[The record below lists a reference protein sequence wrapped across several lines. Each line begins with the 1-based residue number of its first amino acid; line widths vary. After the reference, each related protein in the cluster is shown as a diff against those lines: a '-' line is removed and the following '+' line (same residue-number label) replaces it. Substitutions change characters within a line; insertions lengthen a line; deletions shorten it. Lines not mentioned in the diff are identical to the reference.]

1 MKKKIF
7 STLLLV
13 AFALASTSMFV
24 SCKDYDDDITANS
37 ELIKQLQEQV
47 ARLEAFDH
55 SIYLKTVDAE
65 ARYALKSDLQ
75 SLADKVGNLYTKQQV
90 DDAIAA
96 AKQTLQDAIDGKADA
111 SEVEGLRNQIATI
124 NQNLLTTDLLD
135 ERYGKLEDLTN
146 AKTQIDNQQKVIKL
160 LLEEAGTNGE
170 ITDANIAELKTLI
183 DDLKAAKNKVDGI
196 DTGDLAWLKT
206 LKKAMEDANKTVAD
220 LIGNGGG
227 NIINY
232 LLDQK
237 LSSLVSLPST
247 YINGIEAVELPVLMY
262 QGLIEQ
268 KGEGAGEYYQYVGT
282 TTAYNVPNYL
292 DLAMLT
298 DDGAH
303 LKDGVLNQFKQN
315 PWQFYQDVTAPARTG
330 GYKFMSQDGL
340 NGIAKYFV
348 NPSTADLSN
357 VTLSFYTNHP
367 TAIEIDTRATA
378 DGQRYAPVNAK
389 ASENDYDGTI
399 LTVPFSFKDVSG
411 NNGDLEAYV
420 EQIFKNAEY
429 LTKSLDGVT
438 ATRYSSKFDA
448 IALQAT
454 VPSENG
460 DTVITSDF
468 QGVYPKLYHVT
479 DLADNA
485 PTNGIEEMRKCPGQP
500 GEKGTKHLYITAAE
514 AIKNPYTHSVGL
526 YDVIDVKKFVETHIS
541 SLDIMFNDNGTFDYL
556 DRVATQAELDALG
569 LEYRYSIVHYNRSQ
583 YDPDPTKT
591 DESLHIAQVAEGEKD
606 ARKTVEA
613 DNTGVFAPRS
623 VTYEIDDKGVL
634 TEKQLPAEEINES
647 SLNREPLV
655 KVELIHKKAD
665 GTEEIIE
672 AGYIKLR
679 IRLTPEDIE
688 DVTVDIELP
697 GTMYENCVGRAS
709 LEWSQVEYDILK
721 KVGLSHQTFSENYT
735 WNTDQYMLKDGK
747 FVKIDGSSDNYY
759 GDLFIYYHGDSGDPA
774 DVMTTTVVWD
784 LAGQDGTK
792 DKIGTLNDGY
802 YENLVK
808 ASAPDWTEDGK
819 AVVNTQAIATYLRIV
834 AGDKA
839 PTGDIYVKFFVPVN
853 RIHFASGVVNNRSK
867 TAGYWYYRKTDT
879 TVADADIEPY
889 QESETVMD
897 VHVNVLTPNADD
909 LAKDIF
915 TNGPTSK
922 QFTKDL
928 LEYFRLDE
936 KNTHD
941 NIVTLYE
948 KDKFDKFTYPAVQT
962 KFYFTTPAIAKGN
975 ADFDANDNGEWTV
988 NSNSGTVYTLK
999 LNKVNKTD
1007 RKPTQ
1012 IIIVKGVPSNGRG
1025 MQQDNINKILVNLSG
1040 DQNNVIEYG
1049 DITKDAAYNEQAFD
1063 ILNYVRHDQLGD
1075 TETIT
1080 AYIEIQQGDCYDAWL
1095 KNKYFNVRFLRP
1107 INWYPTKAKDVTDAP
1122 NEPQRFYI
1130 RELVDFTDWRTA
1142 DTDTYTGETYPVIA
1156 DNQTYPATGERPY
1169 TTPYAPN
1176 AKGGSWFKDH
1186 KEQTPDKY
1194 YNIVLATNVD
1204 EDGNVR
1210 NAYTDVVSG
1219 TPREMLDTKNKTFEE
1234 IEKTLKEK
1242 NVRFALTDKVVNLIF
1257 KYDDTNKEFLYQNN
1271 LGTVGEFNIYVPIY
1285 INYTFAPWNTE
1296 ALKIKVWGTVH
1307 ASHTVYNAKKN

>member
-37 ELIKQLQEQV
+37 ELIKKLQEQV
-47 ARLEAFDH
+47 AKLEAFDH
-55 SIYLKTVDAE
+55 SVYLLIADAE
-65 ARYALKSDLQ
+65 ARYALKSGLKD
-75 SLADKVGNLYTKQQV
+75 LADKVANLYTKEQV
-90 DDAIAA
+90 DKAIAD
-96 AKQTLQDAIDGKADA
+96 AKQALQNAIDGKADA
-111 SEVEGLRNQIATI
+111 SELEALKNEIATI

-135 ERYGKLEDLTN
+135 QRYGKLDDLNN
-146 AKTQIDNQQKVIKL
+146 AQTQIDNQQKVIKL
-160 LLEEAGTNGE
+160 LLEEAGTNGN
-170 ITDANIAELKTLI
+170 ITDDNIAALKKLI
-183 DDLKAAKNKVDGI
+183 DDLKAAKDKINGFDAEGEISKLKKEMEELHKKVDE
-196 DTGDLAWLKT
+196 A
-206 LKKAMEDANKTVAD
+206 AQ
-220 LIGNGGG
+220 GGG

-262 QGLIEQ
+262 QGLIEK

-303 LKDGVLNQFKQN
+303 LKDGVLNQFKQD

-479 DLADNA
+479 DLADNK
-485 PTNGIEEMRKCPGQP
+485 PTNGIEQMRKCPGQP
-500 GEKGTKHLYITAAE
+500 GEDGTKHLYITAEE

-526 YDVIDVKKFVETHIS
+526 YDVIDVKQFVETHIS

-623 VTYEIDDKGVL
+623 VKYTIDANGVL
-634 TEKQLPAEEINES
+634 TESQLPAEEINES

-665 GTEEIIE
+665 GTVEIIE

-679 IRLTPEDIE
+679 IQLKPEDVQEQIVE
-688 DVTVDIELP
+688 IELP

-721 KVGLSHQTFSENYT
+721 AIGISHQTFSENYT
-735 WNTDQYMLKDGK
+735 WSTDQYKEASKNAKMAKNDP
-747 FVKIDGSSDNYY
+747 NYY
-759 GDLFIYYHGDSGDPA
+759 GDLFLYYHGDAGDPA

-792 DKIGTLNDGY
+792 DKIGDLNDGY
-802 YENLVK
+802 YKNLVN
-808 ASAPDWTEDGK
+808 AAGPDWNEEGN
-819 AVVNTQAIATYLRIV
+819 AVVNTKTIATYLRIV

-839 PTGDIYVKFFVPVN
+839 PTGDIYVKFIVPAN
-853 RIHFASGVVNNRSK
+853 RIHFAAGVVNNRSK

-909 LAKDIF
+909 LAAGTFD
-915 TNGPTSK
+915 NGPAYNE
-922 QFTKDL
+922 FTKDL
-928 LEYFRLDE
+928 LEYFRLDD
-936 KNTHD
+936 KMTHD
-941 NIVTLYE
+941 NIVSLYE
-948 KDKFDKFTYPAVQT
+948 KDKFNKFTYPAVQT
-962 KFYFTTPAIAKGN
+962 KFFFTTPAIAKGN
-975 ADFDANDNGEWTV
+975 ADFDANDKGEWTV

-999 LNKVNKTD
+999 LNAE
-1007 RKPTQ
+1007 RTQ

-1049 DITKDAAYNEQAFD
+1049 DITQSKEYNEQAFD

-1107 INWYPTKAKDVTDAP
+1107 INWYPTDGKVVKDAP

-1130 RELVDFTDWRTA
+1130 RELVDFTDWRSS
-1142 DTDTYTGETYPVIA
+1142 DKDTYTGGSYPVLA
-1156 DNQTYPATGERPY
+1156 DVVTYPATGDRPY
-1169 TTPYAPN
+1169 TAAYAPS
-1176 AKGGSWFKDH
+1176 AKDGKWFKAN
-1186 KEQTPDKY
+1186 KETTPDKY
-1194 YNIVLATNVD
+1194 YNIELATIVD
-1204 EDGNVR
+1204 EEGNVK
-1210 NAYTDVVSG
+1210 NAYTDVVGG
-1219 TPREMLDTKNKTFEE
+1219 TPRTQVSVVGKSFEE
-1234 IEKTLKEK
+1234 VEAIFKADAVHYAT
-1242 NVRFALTDKVVNLIF
+1242 TDKVVKLIF
-1257 KYDDTNKEFLYQNN
+1257 KYDDTTKEFTYENN
-1271 LGTVGEFNIYVPIY
+1271 LGTVGEFNIYVPIF
-1285 INYTFAPWNTE
+1285 INYTFAPWNYD
-1296 ALKIKVWGTVH
+1296 ALKIKVWGTVK
-1307 ASHTVYNAKKN
+1307 ARNTVNNAKKY

>member
-37 ELIKQLQEQV
+37 ELIKKLQEQV
-47 ARLEAFDH
+47 AKLEAFDH
-55 SIYLKTVDAE
+55 SVYLLISDAE
-65 ARYALKSDLQ
+65 ARYALKSDLKD
-75 SLADKVGNLYTKQQV
+75 LADKVANLYTKEQV
-90 DDAIAA
+90 DKAIAD
-96 AKQTLQDAIDGKADA
+96 AKQALQNAIDGKADA
-111 SEVEGLRNQIATI
+111 SELEALKNEIATI

-135 ERYGKLEDLTN
+135 QRYGKLDDLNN
-146 AKTQIDNQQKVIKL
+146 AQAQIDNQQKVIKL
-160 LLEEAGTNGE
+160 LLEEAGTNGN
-170 ITDANIAELKTLI
+170 ITDDNIAALKKLI
-183 DDLKAAKNKVDGI
+183 DDLKAAKDKINGFDAEGEISKLKKEMEELHKKVDE
-196 DTGDLAWLKT
+196 A
-206 LKKAMEDANKTVAD
+206 AQ
-220 LIGNGGG
+220 GGG

-262 QGLIEQ
+262 QGLIEK

-389 ASENDYDGTI
+389 ASDNAYDGTV
-399 LTVPFSFKDVSG
+399 LTVPFRFKDVSG

-479 DLADNA
+479 DLADNK
-485 PTNGIEEMRKCPGQP
+485 PENGIEQMRKCPGEP
-500 GEKGTKHLYITAAE
+500 GEKGTKHLYITAEE

-541 SLDIMFNDNGTFDYL
+541 SLDIMFNDNGSFDYL

-569 LEYRYSIVHYNRSQ
+569 LEYRYSIVSYNRSN
-583 YDPDPTKT
+583 YEPDPTLT
-591 DESLHIAQVAEGEKD
+591 DESMHIAQVAEGETD

-623 VTYEIDDKGVL
+623 VKYDIDANGVL
-634 TEKQLPAEEINES
+634 HESQLPAEEINES

-665 GTEEIIE
+665 GTVEIIE

-679 IRLTPEDIE
+679 ILPYTKTVDV
-688 DVTVDIELP
+688 VTVDIELP
-697 GTMYENCVGRAS
+697 GTMYENCVGRAA

-721 KVGLSHQTFSENYT
+721 AIGIDHKTFSENYT
-735 WNTDQYMLKDGK
+735 WNTDQYKEASEGAKMAKNDK
-747 FVKIDGSSDNYY
+747 NYY
-759 GDLFIYYHGDSGDPA
+759 GDLFIYYHGDAGDPA

-792 DKIGTLNDGY
+792 DKIGDLNDGY
-802 YENLVK
+802 YENLVN
-808 ASAPDWTEDGK
+808 AAAPGWNEAGN
-819 AVVNTQAIATYLRIV
+819 AVVNTNAVSTYLRIV
-834 AGDKA
+834 AGENA
-839 PTGDIYVKFFVPVN
+839 PTGDIYVKFVVPAN

-879 TVADADIEPY
+879 TVADADIDEF
-889 QESETVMD
+889 EKNETVMD
-897 VHVNVLTPNADD
+897 VHVNVLTPNSDD
-909 LAKDIF
+909 LAAGTFDK
-915 TNGPTSK
+915 GPAYNE
-922 QFTKDL
+922 FTKNL
-928 LEYFRLDE
+928 LEYFRLDD
-936 KNTHD
+936 KLTHH
-941 NIVTLYE
+941 NIVKLFE
-948 KDKFDKFTYPAVQT
+948 ADKFGEFSYDKVET
-962 KFYFTTPAIAKGN
+962 KFFFTTPNVAKGN
-975 ADFDANDNGEWTV
+975 ADFDAVNGTWRV
-988 NSNSGTVYTLK
+988 NSNSGTVYTLQ
-999 LNKVNKTD
+999 LNAD
-1007 RKPTQ
+1007 RTE
-1012 IIIVKGVPSNGRG
+1012 IRISSGEVGADGRG
-1025 MQQDNINKILVNLSG
+1025 LAQKVDKILVKLTG
-1040 DQNNVIEYG
+1040 DQNNMIEYG
-1049 DITKDAAYNEQAFD
+1049 DITQDAAYNEQAFD

-1107 INWYPTKAKDVTDAP
+1107 VNWYPTDGKEVKDAP

-1130 RELVDFTDWRTA
+1130 RELVDFTDWRSL
-1142 DTDTYTGETYPVIA
+1142 DTNTYTGGSYPVLA
-1156 DNQTYPATGERPY
+1156 DVVTYPATGDRPY
-1169 TTPYAPN
+1169 TTAFAPG
-1176 AKGGSWFKDH
+1176 AKDAKWFKAN
-1186 KEQTPDKY
+1186 KETTPDKY
-1194 YNIVLATNVD
+1194 YNIELATDVD
-1204 EDGNVR
+1204 EEGNVK
-1210 NAYTDVVSG
+1210 NAYTDVVGG
-1219 TPREMLDTKNKTFEE
+1219 TPRTMVATVGKSFEE
-1234 IEKTLKEK
+1234 VEAIFKADA
-1242 NVRFALTDKVVNLIF
+1242 VHYALTDKVEKLIF
-1257 KYDDTNKEFLYQNN
+1257 TYDDASKEFTYENN
-1271 LGTVGEFNIYVPIY
+1271 LGTVGEFNIYVPVY

-1296 ALKIKVWGTVH
+1296 ALKIKVWGAVK
-1307 ASHTVYNAKKN
+1307 ARHTVNNAKKY